1 MRISDWSSDVCS
13 SDLVQ
18 DAVGFAR
25 MLAERQGKL
34 DELERAM
41 AKGEETFVELP
52 REIPVRLP
60 YHTAYVGPGG
70 RVLFRPDPYGWDEDP
85 AAPLCLGVRARPGAP
100 LPLNLHGPG
109 LFGRPPHPRAQ

>member
-1 MRISDWSSDVCS
+1 
-13 SDLVQ
+13 
-18 DAVGFAR
+18 

-52 REIPVRLP
+52 REIPVRLL

-70 RVLFRPDPYGWDEDP
+70 RVLFRPDPYGWDEDL
-85 AAPLCLGVRARPGAP
+85 AATLGLEVRERPGAP
-100 LPLNLHGPG
+100 VHINLPGPSL
-109 LFGRPPHPRAQ
+109 LFRLRNNGAPSQFDRLSVPPQPHRRRTGRF